1 MYQAQPQPPAQLY
14 YAAAPVPEPVKHNF
28 WYGGTKAEVDAQNAA
43 IAQTSGATKPV
54 QLIPQG
60 GTASSQYYCR
70 ELNGSYTLRTTTEI
84 METLQPGYWQYAN
97 PGGYPYWVRTNAA

>member
-14 YAAAPVPEPVKHNF
+14 YAAAPVAEPVKHNF

-43 IAQTSGATKPV
+43 IAQASGATKPV